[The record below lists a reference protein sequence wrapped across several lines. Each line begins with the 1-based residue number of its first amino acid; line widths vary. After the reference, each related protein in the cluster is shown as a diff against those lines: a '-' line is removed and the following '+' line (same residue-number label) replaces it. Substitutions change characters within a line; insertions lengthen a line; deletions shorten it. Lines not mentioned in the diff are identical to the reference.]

1 VVGAGET
8 LAAIAASD
16 LVKQHAPALAA
27 AAFDAATP
35 QLRNRASLAGNLL
48 QRPRCWYCR
57 SADLVC
63 SKKGGTTC
71 PAVGGRNKF
80 HAVFGNP
87 NCPVVH
93 PSNLAPV
100 LWALEA
106 RVQVAGSNGA
116 TRSLTMPEFLLMP
129 QQPDGKENGLNT
141 GDVVLGVEL
150 PKPSAT
156 KGQAYREARE
166 KQSFDWALVSAGR
179 AQLTGAVA
187 PPQLLE
193 QGLVE
198 AEALQLLGGFRIKLH
213 RWSSKAHGKPGV
225 NGMGCLTCRDWPAT
239 RAEVR
244 GATVSAPRRDTGSS
258 FACAARAGAAGRS
271 CPGTRR

>member
-1 VVGAGET
+1 

-16 LVKQHAPALAA
+16 LVEQHAPALADA
-27 AAFDAATP
+27 ALEAATP
-35 QLRNRASLAGNLL
+35 QIRNRASLAGNLL
-48 QRPRCWYCR
+48 QRPRCWYLR

-63 SKKGGTTC
+63 NKKGGKTC

-166 KQSFDWALVSAGR
+166 KQSFDWALVSAAVALELSGGKIQSAR
-179 AQLTGAVA
+179 VVLGAVA
-187 PPQLLE
+187 PIPWR
-193 QGLVE
+193 VE
-198 AEALQLLGGFRIKLH
+198 AAERALVGKSPSAEAFRSAAEAAFADAKPLAENGYKVPLG
-213 RWSSKAHGKPGV
+213 KAVLIDALTAATNPG
-225 NGMGCLTCRDWPAT
+225 
-239 RAEVR
+239 
-244 GATVSAPRRDTGSS
+244 
-258 FACAARAGAAGRS
+258 GR
-271 CPGTRR
+271 